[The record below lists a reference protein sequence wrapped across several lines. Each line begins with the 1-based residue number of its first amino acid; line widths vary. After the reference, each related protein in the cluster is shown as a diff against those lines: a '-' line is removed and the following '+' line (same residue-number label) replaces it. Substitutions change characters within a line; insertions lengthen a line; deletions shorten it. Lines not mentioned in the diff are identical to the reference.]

1 MEEINSLLLQ
11 KVLLIMSNVPS
22 IDNSLNDGLL
32 ANVCGE
38 DDTPLVGA
46 PNGGHETERI
56 VDKSAD
62 LYGSQFPYK
71 LHRLLDDAKCMGFED
86 VIAWT
91 SDGRAFQIFDKE
103 KLETLILP
111 RYFSSGR
118 FKTVRKQTM
127 TVNLRFV
134 FSSDQRHR
142 ILPYIVPTVSKSM
155 EFSGRAFEGRATE
168 S

>member
-1 MEEINSLLLQ
+1 
-11 KVLLIMSNVPS
+11 MSNVPS
-22 IDNSLNDGLL
+22 IATSLNDGLL

-38 DDTPLVGA
+38 DELVGA
-46 PNGGHETERI
+46 SNGGHETERI
-56 VDKSAD
+56 DDKSAD

-71 LHRLLDDAKCMGFED
+71 LHRLLDDAKGMGFED

-118 FKTVRKQTM
+118 FKTVRKQQHDM
-127 TVNLRFV
+127 TLA
-134 FSSDQRHR
+134 
-142 ILPYIVPTVSKSM
+142 VS
-155 EFSGRAFEGRATE
+155 FLF
-168 S
+168 